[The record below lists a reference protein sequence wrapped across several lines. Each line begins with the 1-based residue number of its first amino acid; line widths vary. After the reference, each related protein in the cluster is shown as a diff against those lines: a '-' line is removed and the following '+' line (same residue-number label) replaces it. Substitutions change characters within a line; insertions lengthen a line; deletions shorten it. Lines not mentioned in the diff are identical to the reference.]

1 LGVVV
6 TAQDLAEERKRT
18 QRLDPK
24 KMREHAA
31 AAVAAFA
38 ALDKGEDSKQ
48 VYEQMVKPH
57 GIDEY
62 EWNAYLMNRKTE
74 AGRAK
79 IRMELNMTDEAFA
92 KLNFSFTESL
102 TNAARYRKLDDAV
115 DEQIAS
121 TDSTFRQYLY
131 EWREKAKDPDL
142 GRRWMPLDHKEYLD
156 HARAKWWKDRLRQAK
171 VALKDPSLVQRCA
184 LGEMGVQ
191 IVSMQ

>member
-1 LGVVV
+1 
-6 TAQDLAEERKRT
+6 
-18 QRLDPK
+18 
-24 KMREHAA
+24 
-31 AAVAAFA
+31 
-38 ALDKGEDSKQ
+38 
-48 VYEQMVKPH
+48 MVKPH